1 MSFFLSS
8 KELIDTTLSSRYL
21 GVFGVLLIGFIAL
34 AKRVKAYLQTE
45 IRWLD
50 VLLLAFCLWQVLSI
64 FWATNSAEAF
74 ASSFRSVALFLAYL
88 FLRVLVVSDERWKR
102 YLPLTVSL
110 ASSVYLLVL
119 WIELFSVTSDIGLN
133 AQSIYLLRYP
143 TETKNLTSIIL
154 LISMAFH
161 LQDLLQNQGWK
172 RWFSIVNMVLMLG
185 TLFLFSTRGISL
197 SILAIGGAILLLQMF
212 WKRHRFKHAVAIGL
226 GLILL
231 GTSHWFASN
240 KFKTEAAK
248 AYSKTEEV
256 AAQEPDEESAEHAY
270 RSANERV
277 SLWSKTLG
285 LIKQDPILGVGAGNW
300 QIEYPRIGLDGLE
313 RAQFRTTSFKRPHN
327 ELLSVLCETGIIGL
341 ILFVLVLLRFFQNGL
356 NASKTDLPFVAAM
369 VGLITASMFD
379 FPRERMEHNLLFAVM
394 LALTVSEQP
403 MAELKKKSAQLVHI
417 GLVIMCA
424 FGMLVFGFRYH
435 GERNYDKLRILKAQ
449 QKYSE
454 CIRYADKVE
463 NPFYTV
469 DWINYPIAWFV
480 GVCYSYQGQ
489 FAEGEREFER
499 ALELNPGNFHTHNNL
514 GFCLAQQEKYSI
526 AVPFFES
533 CLAINSK
540 FEEARFNLAFSL
552 IKMNKFDAATETLSV
567 HVTDTAKKDIY
578 LAEIEKL
585 KL

>member
-1 MSFFLSS
+1 MSLFFVSFFLSS

-197 SILAIGGAILLLQMF
+197 SILAIGGAIL
-212 WKRHRFKHAVAIGL
+212 
-226 GLILL
+226 
-231 GTSHWFASN
+231 
-240 KFKTEAAK
+240 
-248 AYSKTEEV
+248 
-256 AAQEPDEESAEHAY
+256 
-270 RSANERV
+270 
-277 SLWSKTLG
+277 
-285 LIKQDPILGVGAGNW
+285 
-300 QIEYPRIGLDGLE
+300 
-313 RAQFRTTSFKRPHN
+313 
-327 ELLSVLCETGIIGL
+327 
-341 ILFVLVLLRFFQNGL
+341 
-356 NASKTDLPFVAAM
+356 
-369 VGLITASMFD
+369 
-379 FPRERMEHNLLFAVM
+379 
-394 LALTVSEQP
+394 
-403 MAELKKKSAQLVHI
+403 
-417 GLVIMCA
+417 
-424 FGMLVFGFRYH
+424 
-435 GERNYDKLRILKAQ
+435 
-449 QKYSE
+449 
-454 CIRYADKVE
+454 
-463 NPFYTV
+463 
-469 DWINYPIAWFV
+469 
-480 GVCYSYQGQ
+480 
-489 FAEGEREFER
+489 
-499 ALELNPGNFHTHNNL
+499 
-514 GFCLAQQEKYSI
+514 
-526 AVPFFES
+526 
-533 CLAINSK
+533 
-540 FEEARFNLAFSL
+540 
-552 IKMNKFDAATETLSV
+552 
-567 HVTDTAKKDIY
+567 
-578 LAEIEKL
+578 
-585 KL
+585 